1 MKKTKFIANISK
13 LGLSHLIIILL
24 GIGMLYPVIW
34 LFTASFKEGAQ
45 IFSDPGLLPKPWTLQ
60 NYIHGWG
67 GIGIVPFQN
76 FFVNSFIICIG
87 CVAANAAFCSLTAY
101 AFARLRFAGR
111 KFWFAILMITFMLP
125 GHVTMIP
132 RYIIF
137 RSFGWIDTFFPFV
150 VPKLF
155 GGDGYFIFL
164 MVQFIRSLPK
174 EMDESA
180 YIDGCGKFGIFVKI
194 ILPLS
199 VPPIITTVLLT
210 FLWTWDDFLGQ
221 MLYLNSPEKYTV
233 PMGLRL
239 FLDSSGMSSWGAM
252 FAMSVLSLIPCFV
265 LFFSLQKYFVQGIT
279 TTGIKG

>member
-1 MKKTKFIANISK
+1 MNKAKSLADITR
-13 LGLSHLIIILL
+13 LGLSHLIIIFL
-24 GIGMLYPVIW
+24 GIGMLYPVVW
-34 LFTASFKEGAQ
+34 LFMASFKEGSQ
-45 IFSDPGLLPKPWTLQ
+45 IFSDPGLLPKPWIMQ
-60 NYIHGWG
+60 NYIRGWG
-67 GIGIVPFQN
+67 GIGIVPFRS
-76 FFVNSFIICIG
+76 FFLNSFIICIG
-87 CVAANAAFCSLTAY
+87 CVAANALLCSVSAY
-101 AFARLRFAGR
+101 AFARLNFAGK

-137 RSFGWIDTFFPFV
+137 RSFGWINTFLPFI
-150 VPKLF
+150 VPKFF

-180 YIDGCGKFGIFVKI
+180 IIDGCGKFRIFTRI
-194 ILPLS
+194 IMPLS
-199 VPPIITTVLLT
+199 IPPIITTVLFT

-239 FLDSSGMSSWGAM
+239 FLDSSGVSSWGAM